1 MVKIKTVNFFNLKI
15 LIIVIIPLIL
25 IEACNDEINQ
35 PDYNQV
41 ASYTQIDFEPSVTN
55 DNSKMVYVHSN
66 IDFELSGIYI
76 FDLSANTSSFF
87 LNGFIRTPDWSPDSQ
102 WIVYSLGSSLYKI
115 KSNGDSVT
123 LLTNFGNNLY
133 PKWSDDGSKI
143 AFANTDFIEGNS
155 GVYVINTDGTSVS
168 LIEGNASFPEWQD
181 SGNILLFLKTIKNP
195 GGQPTGDSLFRISLN
210 NNQKEF
216 ITTFSGSDHILNS
229 YLNVSGSDVIFCS
242 TSETGYSYVYKYSLT
257 NGTLTKLT
265 STQGWSP
272 YASDFS
278 DKIYYTNRNLG
289 NGRLWI
295 MNNDGSDPV
304 SLKY

>member
-15 LIIVIIPLIL
+15 LIVLIIPLLL
-25 IEACNDEINQ
+25 IGACKDEITLPSNSV
-35 PDYNQV
+35 Y

-66 IDFELSGIYI
+66 VDFELSGLYI

-102 WIVYSLGSSLYKI
+102 WIVYSLGNSLYKI

-143 AFANTDFIEGNS
+143 AFANTDFSEGNS
-155 GVYVINTDGTSVS
+155 GVYVINTDGSSVS
-168 LIEGNASFPEWQD
+168 LIEGNASYPEWLD
-181 SGNILLFLKTIKNP
+181 SGYTLLFLKPVKNP
-195 GGQPTGDSLFRISLN
+195 GGQPTGDSLFRISFS

-216 ITTFSGSDHILNS
+216 ITIFSGSDHILNS
-229 YLNVSGSDVIFCS
+229 YLNVSGSDIIFCS

-257 NGTLTKLT
+257 SSSLTKLT

-278 DKIYYTNRNLG
+278 GKTYYTNRNLG
-289 NGRLWI
+289 NGRLWM
-295 MNNDGSDPV
+295 MNNDGSDPMPL
-304 SLKY
+304 SF